1 MKPTPPISS
10 HLVALTALSLMALSS
25 LTGCKLDGNFKG
37 LFGSAR
43 SQKWEY
49 KVIYFD
55 RDSYK
60 KFEEEL
66 RGAGEEGWQ
75 YAGPLCNDGVNAQFV
90 AFRRPK

>member
-1 MKPTPPISS
+1 MKPFPPISN
-10 HLVALTALSLMALSS
+10 HLLASTTLAFLALSG
-25 LTGCKLDGNFKG
+25 LTGCRLDGNLKG

-60 KFEEEL
+60 EFQDKL
-66 RGAGEEGWQ
+66 AVAGEEGWQ